1 MRLLLA
7 ASLLA
12 ISTGSLAQ
20 SPPAIVTQ
28 PSKLDPEWQ
37 AKTRQIYEASV
48 EIPTVPGRG
57 QVPKLADYLAG
68 QLKAAGFAADDIKIM
83 PYEGTEPD
91 DKTVTLI
98 ARWRADKPTAKP
110 ILLMAHMDVVEAKRE
125 DWKQDPFEF
134 IERDGYFYGR
144 GSYDNKA
151 GMVGLV
157 ASFLKLKAAGWKP
170 KRDLIL
176 FFTGDEETGGRGAA
190 LGATDWRQLTDAEYA
205 LNSDGG
211 GGAFLANGS
220 SLGFGLQTAEK
231 TYQSF
236 TFTVR
241 NKGGH
246 SSRPRPD
253 NAIYELAT
261 ALKKVEA
268 HRFQPMLNET
278 TRAYFTAR
286 AAQEGDSALGKSI
299 RAWLADERDSTAAD
313 AIEAH
318 ELEVG
323 LTRTRCVA
331 TELQA
336 GHADNALPQKA
347 EATVNCRIMPGI
359 SPDAVEAELEALV
372 GAGVTV
378 DKARSYVGR
387 PTPVSPLRPDITKAY
402 QDAVRALNG
411 PNVPVIPLMSTGAT
425 DGSFFREKGMP
436 VYGMDGSWVISP
448 EDERAHG
455 LDERMPVRAVYD
467 NVLFWEMV
475 LKQLAGR

>member
-7 ASLLA
+7 ASILA
-12 ISTGSLAQ
+12 FSTTAIAQ
-20 SPPAIVTQ
+20 APPSIITQ
-28 PSKLDPEWQ
+28 PSKLDSKWQ
-37 AKTRQIYEASV
+37 ARTREIYETSV
-48 EIPTVPGRG
+48 EIPTVAGRG
-57 QVPKLADYLAG
+57 QMQKQADYLAS
-68 QLKAAGFAADDIKIM
+68 QLNAAGFAAEDIRIL
-83 PYEGTEPD
+83 PYEGSEPN
-91 DKTVTLI
+91 DKTVALI
-98 ARWRADKPTAKP
+98 ARWRADRPTAKP
-110 ILLMAHMDVVEAKRE
+110 ILLMAHMDVVEARRE

-170 KRDLIL
+170 RRDLIL

-190 LGATDWRQLTDAEYA
+190 LGATEWRPLTDAEYA

-211 GGAFLANGS
+211 GGSFLASGMP
-220 SLGFGLQTAEK
+220 LGFGLQTAEK

-246 SSRPRPD
+246 SSRPRQD

-286 AAQEGDSALGKSI
+286 AAQEGDSALGKAI
-299 RAWLADERDSTAAD
+299 RAWLANEQDGAAAD
-313 AIEAH
+313 AIEAN

-336 GHADNALPQKA
+336 GHADNALPQMA
-347 EATVNCRIMPGI
+347 RATVNCRIMPGI
-359 SPDAVEAELEALV
+359 SPDAVESELE
-372 GAGVTV
+372 GIIGKGVEV
-378 DKARSYVGR
+378 DKSRSYVGR
-387 PTPVSPLRPDITKAY
+387 PTPVSPLRKDIVTAY
-402 QDAVRALNG
+402 QNAVRALNG
-411 PNVPVIPLMSTGAT
+411 PTVPVIPLMSTGAT

-436 VYGMDGSWVISP
+436 VYGIDGSWVISP

-475 LKQLAGR
+475 LKELAGR

>member
-1 MRLLLA
+1 MRFTLA
-7 ASLLA
+7 LSLLA
-12 ISTGSLAQ
+12 LSSVAFGQAPSI
-20 SPPAIVTQ
+20 ITQ
-28 PSKLDPEWQ
+28 PTKLDSKWQ
-37 AKTRQIYEASV
+37 AKTRAIYETSV
-48 EIPTVPGRG
+48 EIPTVAGRN
-57 QVPKLADYLAG
+57 QTQKLADYLAG
-68 QLKAAGFAADDIKIM
+68 ELKAAGFAAEDIKII
-83 PYEGTEPD
+83 PYEGEPG
-91 DKTVTLI
+91 DKTVALI
-98 ARWRADKPTAKP
+98 ARWRAEKPTAKP
-110 ILLMAHMDVVEAKRE
+110 IMLMAHMDVVEAKRA

-134 IERDGYFYGR
+134 SERDGYFYGR

-157 ASFLKLKAAGWKP
+157 TSLLKLKEAGWKP

-176 FFTGDEETGGRGAA
+176 FFTGDEETGGHGARRGA
-190 LGATDWRQLTDAEYA
+190 TEWRSLIDSEYA

-231 TYQSF
+231 TFQTF
-236 TFTVR
+236 HFTVR

-261 ALKKVEA
+261 ALKKLEA
-268 HRFQPMLNET
+268 YRFQPMLNET
-278 TRAYFTAR
+278 TRGYFALRAR
-286 AAQEGDSALGKSI
+286 QEGDSALGKAI
-299 RAWLADERDSTAAD
+299 RAWLANEQDGAAAD
-313 AIEAH
+313 AIEAS

-331 TELQA
+331 TELTA
-336 GHADNALPQKA
+336 GHADNALPQMA
-347 EATVNCRIMPGI
+347 RATVNCRIMPGI
-359 SPDAVEAELEALV
+359 SPDAIEAELKGIV
-372 GAGVTV
+372 GAGVEVTK
-378 DKARSYVGR
+378 DPNYVGR
-387 PTPVSPLRPDITKAY
+387 ATPVTPQRADVAKAY
-402 QDAVRALNG
+402 QDAVTALNG
-411 PNVPVIPLMSTGAT
+411 KGVPVAPYMSAGAT
-425 DGSFFREKGMP
+425 DGAFFREVGIP

-475 LKQLAGR
+475 LKALAGR